1 MSKFHVTKVQLF
13 FEYKLISQKK
23 TIIIV
28 RIYKKNNKNPFLL
41 FMSFTHS
48 FSICLSEIPS
58 KLALSDRHIE
68 NSLTA

>member
-1 MSKFHVTKVQLF
+1 MKNEEFATALRIIFLTQTTSRQNKKQ
-13 FEYKLISQKK
+13 QKN
-23 TIIIV
+23 
-28 RIYKKNNKNPFLL
+28 KKNNKNPFLL

-58 KLALSDRHIE
+58 KLALTASHIE